1 VCRSAGLTLK
11 PLGSSP
17 YEKDKSLDHLYL
29 RNTLIT
35 SKNNLIDSRSKLR
48 GIKSSFFDM
57 SDDLFYR
64 ISLIGFL
71 VVFSSMVFF
80 LTKYREKKVNN
91 ISQISI
97 TEQI

>member
-1 VCRSAGLTLK
+1 MGK
-11 PLGSSP
+11 K
-17 YEKDKSLDHLYL
+17 YEKSA
-29 RNTLIT
+29 
-35 SKNNLIDSRSKLR
+35 
-48 GIKSSFFDM
+48 FFDI

-91 ISQISI
+91 ISQIST
-97 TEQI
+97 TEKIKFLNH

>member
-1 VCRSAGLTLK
+1 MRNTYKRSA
-11 PLGSSP
+11 
-17 YEKDKSLDHLYL
+17 
-29 RNTLIT
+29 
-35 SKNNLIDSRSKLR
+35 
-48 GIKSSFFDM
+48 FFDV

-80 LTKYREKKVNN
+80 LTKYREKKVND

-97 TEQI
+97 TEQIKLLKQYCYSMDLNIFLLKVAHGE